1 MGLKFYKIELVMEA
15 TNFAEA
21 EYWYN
26 KLVEQGGS
34 VVDIYQKD
42 IRKMTDQEI
51 FEFFG
56 RTRKQLENFEE
67 LEECGNNE

>member
-1 MGLKFYKIELVMEA
+1 MGLEFYKIELVMET

-26 KLVEQGGS
+26 KLVQQSGS

-67 LEECGNNE
+67 